1 MRVLS
6 VPIGRLGNTIF
17 RYLATVVFHIVYNAK
32 IINHTDVL
40 PTEPFLKM
48 TDDAFIQW
56 MKSHLTGGD
65 LGMDMSITYGFFGFF
80 QHDAIYLK
88 YRQQIIDY
96 ISKNMYDILL
106 TDGKTPERP
115 DFSYLPEQHPS
126 GVLLVPPF
134 GFNKFYDTVV
144 HLRLEDFID
153 NNLAI
158 HPESIKILLDT
169 IGAKSYCIVMNCP
182 QSEIE
187 LQYLNY
193 LKQYFDITVESNDII
208 TDYHIMKNAK
218 TLVCSCSTL
227 SWAAAFFSETVRQVY
242 MPNYYMGRA
251 HETFRKPIENTT
263 LYYYRQC
270 TKVELEAFLARN

>member
-6 VPIGRLGNTIF
+6 IPIGRLGNTIF
-17 RYLATVVFHIVYNAK
+17 RYLASVVFSIVYNAK

-40 PTEPFLKM
+40 PTEPYLKM

-56 MKSHLTGGD
+56 MKSHLTGGN

-96 ISKNMYDILL
+96 IRTHPNDLLL

-115 DFSYLPEQHPS
+115 DLWYLPEQYPS
-126 GVLLVPPF
+126 SVLLNPPP

-153 NNLAI
+153 YNLAI
-158 HPESIKILLDT
+158 HPESIKMLLDT

-182 QSEIE
+182 KMEIE
-187 LQYLNY
+187 LRYVEY
-193 LKQYFDITVESNDII
+193 LKQYFDIILESNDII

-227 SWAAAFFSETVRQVY
+227 SWAAAFFSDTVRQVY

-270 TKVELEAFLARN
+270 SKVELEAFLARH

>member
-1 MRVLS
+1 MKVLS
-6 VPIGRLGNTIF
+6 LPLGRLGNAIF
-17 RYLATVVFHIVYNAK
+17 RYLATVIFHIVYNAE
-32 IINHTDVL
+32 IINHVDAL
-40 PTEPFLKM
+40 PTDTFLHI
-48 TDDAFIQW
+48 TDEVFIKW
-56 MKSHLTGGD
+56 MKAD
-65 LGMDMSITYGFFGFF
+65 LEGKFFPMDDTIIYGFRGFF

-88 YRQQIIDY
+88 YRSQIIDH

-115 DFSYLPEQHPS
+115 DLWYLPEQHPS
-126 GVLLVPPF
+126 GVLLVPPM

-153 NNLAI
+153 HNLAI
-158 HPESIKILLDT
+158 HPESIKKVMDT

-187 LQYLNY
+187 LQYLDY
-193 LKQYFDITVESNDII
+193 LKQYFDITLESNDSI
-208 TDYHIMKNAK
+208 TDYHIMKNAR

-227 SWAAAFFSETVRQVY
+227 SWAAAFFSETVQQVY
-242 MPNYYMGRA
+242 MPNYYMGRP

-270 TKVELEAFLARN
+270 TRVELEAFLARN